1 MFLLKYNQVNFY
13 ILLIKME
20 GIPQELQ
27 LNFISE
33 NIPHVCTDEPDMDL
47 PSPIE
52 HLSVEKQPIEIDTIF
67 DKEISEI
74 AEPPSVRKVIENPI
88 AEATP
93 PAKKQKEKPV
103 KLNKN
108 GQPRKKRNY
117 TDEQRQAMRERM
129 LKVRAES
136 GKNKAKREEEKAKEK
151 KYKELM
157 EKKKELDMEE
167 VEQKLKKRSQ
177 PKQEPTPVI
186 HQNIGISKEDLQK
199 AQFEAIVQYET
210 LRKKRKEKKKQE
222 QQIQQYNEDVT
233 TNLKKELGWRD
244 VAGPYANCF

>member
-1 MFLLKYNQVNFY
+1 
-13 ILLIKME
+13 ME

-33 NIPHVCTDEPDMDL
+33 NVPHVCTDEPDHLADL

-52 HLSVEKQPIEIDTIF
+52 HLTIDKKPIEVDTIF
-67 DKEISEI
+67 DNDIVED
-74 AEPPSVRKVIENPI
+74 AAAPQAPSVKKVIEP
-88 AEATP
+88 EAPTP
-93 PAKKQKEKPV
+93 QAPPKKQKEKPL

-136 GKNKAKREEEKAKEK
+136 GKNKAKREEQKAKEK

-167 VEQKLKKRSQ
+167 VEQKLKQKSQ
-177 PKQEPTPVI
+177 PKEEVKPII
-186 HQNIGISKEDLQK
+186 HQNIGISKEELQK

-222 QQIQQYNEDVT
+222 KQIQQYNEDVK

>member
-1 MFLLKYNQVNFY
+1 
-13 ILLIKME
+13 ME

-33 NIPHVCTDEPDMDL
+33 NVPHVCTDEPDMDL

-52 HLSVEKQPIEIDTIF
+52 HLTIDKQPIEVETIF
-67 DKEISEI
+67 DNEISETS
-74 AEPPSVRKVIENPI
+74 AVPQAPLVKKVIDNPI
-88 AEATP
+88 PESQP
-93 PAKKQKEKPV
+93 PVKKQKEKPV
-103 KLNKN
+103 KLNKD
-108 GQPRKKRNY
+108 GKPRKKRNY

-136 GKNKAKREEEKAKEK
+136 GKNKAKRDEQKAKEK

-157 EKKKELDMEE
+157 EKKKELEMEE
-167 VEQKLKKRSQ
+167 VEQKLKQKSQ
-177 PKQEPTPVI
+177 PKQEPAPVI

-222 QQIQQYNEDVT
+222 AQIKQYNEDVK
-233 TNLKKELGWRD
+233 TNLKKELGWRE

>member
-1 MFLLKYNQVNFY
+1 
-13 ILLIKME
+13 ME

-33 NIPHVCTDEPDMDL
+33 NVPHVCTDEPDMDL

-52 HLSVEKQPIEIDTIF
+52 HLTVDKQPIEVESIF
-67 DKEISEI
+67 DKEIVACET
-74 AEPPSVRKVIENPI
+74 AAPPSVEKVIENPI
-88 AEATP
+88 SEAP
-93 PAKKQKEKPV
+93 PPPKKQKEKPV

-136 GKNKAKREEEKAKEK
+136 GKNKAKREEQKAKEK

-157 EKKKELDMEE
+157 EKKKELEMEE
-167 VEQKLKKRSQ
+167 VEQKLKKKSQ
-177 PKQEPTPVI
+177 PKQEPAPVI

-222 QQIQQYNEDVT
+222 QQIKQYNEDVK

>member
-1 MFLLKYNQVNFY
+1 
-13 ILLIKME
+13 ME

-33 NIPHVCTDEPDMDL
+33 NVPHVCTDEPEMDL

-52 HLSVEKQPIEIDTIF
+52 HLTVDKQPIEVETIF
-67 DKEISEI
+67 DKEIVEDT
-74 AEPPSVRKVIENPI
+74 PPLIEKVVENPI
-88 AEATP
+88 PEAVTPKP

-103 KLNKN
+103 KLNKD
-108 GQPRKKRNY
+108 GKPRKKRNY

-136 GKNKAKREEEKAKEK
+136 GKNKAKREEQKAKEK

-157 EKKKELDMEE
+157 EKKKELEMEE
-167 VEQKLKKRSQ
+167 VEKKLKQRSQ
-177 PKQEPTPVI
+177 PKEEVKPVI

-222 QQIQQYNEDVT
+222 AQIKQYNEDVK
-233 TNLKKELGWRD
+233 TNLKKELGWRE

>member
-1 MFLLKYNQVNFY
+1 
-13 ILLIKME
+13 ME
-20 GIPQELQ
+20 GIPHELQ
-27 LNFISE
+27 LKFISE
-33 NIPHVCTDEPDMDL
+33 NVPHVCTDEPDMDL

-67 DKEISEI
+67 DKEIVEDS
-74 AEPPSVRKVIENPI
+74 PPLIEKVIENPI
-88 AEATP
+88 AEGITP
-93 PAKKQKEKPV
+93 QVQAKKQKEKPV

-177 PKQEPTPVI
+177 PKEEVKPII
-186 HQNIGISKEDLQK
+186 HQNIGISKEDLEK
-199 AQFEAIVQYET
+199 AQLNAIIQYET

-222 QQIQQYNEDVT
+222 KQIQQYNEDVT

>member
-1 MFLLKYNQVNFY
+1 
-13 ILLIKME
+13 ME

-27 LNFISE
+27 LNFVSE
-33 NIPHVCTDEPDMDL
+33 NVPHVCTDEPDMDL

-52 HLSVEKQPIEIDTIF
+52 HLAVEKQPIEVETIF
-67 DKEISEI
+67 DKEIIEDTL
-74 AEPPSVRKVIENPI
+74 PSVEKVIENPI
-88 AEATP
+88 AESQP
-93 PAKKQKEKPV
+93 PPKKQKEKPV
-103 KLNKN
+103 KLNKD
-108 GQPRKKRNY
+108 GKPRKKRNY

-136 GKNKAKREEEKAKEK
+136 GKNKAKREEQKAKEK

-157 EKKKELDMEE
+157 EKKKELEMEE
-167 VEQKLKKRSQ
+167 VEQKLKKKSQ
-177 PKQEPTPVI
+177 PKEEPTPVI

-222 QQIQQYNEDVT
+222 AQIKQYNEDVR
-233 TNLKKELGWRD
+233 TNLKKELSWRE

>member
-1 MFLLKYNQVNFY
+1 
-13 ILLIKME
+13 ME

-27 LNFISE
+27 LKFISE
-33 NIPHVCTDEPDMDL
+33 NVPHVCTDEPDMDL

-52 HLSVEKQPIEIDTIF
+52 HLSVEKEPIQVDSIF
-67 DKEISEI
+67 DKDIVEDS
-74 AEPPSVRKVIENPI
+74 PPLIEKVIENPI
-88 AEATP
+88 AEAITP
-93 PAKKQKEKPV
+93 QTPAKKQKEKPV

-136 GKNKAKREEEKAKEK
+136 GKNKAKREEQKAKEK

-157 EKKKELDMEE
+157 EKKKELEMEE
-167 VEQKLKKRSQ
+167 VEQKLKKKSQ
-177 PKQEPTPVI
+177 PKEEVQPII
-186 HQNIGISKEDLQK
+186 HQNIGISKEDLEQ
-199 AQFEAIVQYET
+199 AQLNAIIQYET

-222 QQIQQYNEDVT
+222 AQIKQYNEDVK

>member
-1 MFLLKYNQVNFY
+1 
-13 ILLIKME
+13 ME

-33 NIPHVCTDEPDMDL
+33 NVPHVCTDEPDMDL

-52 HLSVEKQPIEIDTIF
+52 HLSVEKEPIKVDSIF
-67 DKEISEI
+67 DKDIVETSAAPQAPLIE
-74 AEPPSVRKVIENPI
+74 KVIENPI
-88 AEATP
+88 SEAP
-93 PAKKQKEKPV
+93 PPPKKQKEKPV

-136 GKNKAKREEEKAKEK
+136 GKNKAKRDEQKAKEK

-157 EKKKELDMEE
+157 EKKKELEMEE
-167 VEQKLKKRSQ
+167 VEQKLKKKSQ
-177 PKQEPTPVI
+177 PKEEVQPII

-222 QQIQQYNEDVT
+222 QQIQQYNEDVK
-233 TNLKKELGWRD
+233 TNLKKELGWRE